1 MSDKKQFSISR
12 INTNKGIFR
21 LQGSVVSTNSE
32 ISLSYDK
39 AEFMGT
45 DGWQELDLHSRH
57 AIVVLS
63 EIKNVV
69 LAHIKGQF

>member
-1 MSDKKQFSISR
+1 
-12 INTNKGIFR
+12 
-21 LQGSVVSTNSE
+21 
-32 ISLSYDK
+32 
-39 AEFMGT
+39 MGT